1 MSILIKGFEMPCECR
16 ECPMEM
22 FYINCGETRCRATNK
37 LLAEDYKATPF
48 DDRPE
53 WCPLVEVPEPHGDLI
68 DKDALGID
76 EYEREDEDSGTL
88 EISLAGVLEVFRK
101 AKDAPPVIDAER
113 RKK

>member
-68 DKDALGID
+68 DKDALIRSIPN
-76 EYEREDEDSGTL
+76 EEAASKMAVHY
-88 EISLAGVLEVFRK
+88 
-101 AKDAPPVIDAER
+101 APTIIEAER
-113 RKK
+113 SEV